1 MRSLKSWSAFLVV
14 CLTLVAGQLA
24 AATTHVN
31 AKIAFDTNRD
41 GNNEIYVMN
50 QDGTGQTRLTND
62 PAGDFGPAWSPDG
75 MKIAFNKGFDI
86 FVMEADGTSQTRL
99 TSAAAMNI
107 APSWSPDG
115 TKIAFHSSRDGNF
128 EIYVM
133 DADGNNQTRLTSNA
147 AGDFAPS
154 WSPDGQRL
162 VFRSNRDG
170 NNEIYVMAK
179 DGTAQTR
186 VTVNTAD
193 DQEPKFSGDG
203 TKIIFTRS
211 LSTRQ
216 ITVVNAD
223 GTNPVQL
230 TTAGNNFFPSVS
242 PDGTKIAFVS
252 DRDGNH
258 EIYSMDV
265 DGNPQVRLTNNF
277 TVDEYPSW
285 QPSGFLIE
293 TVGVYRPT
301 TGQWLLRTSNT
312 SGSPNLTFTFGG
324 QPGDLPVA
332 GDWNGDG
339 RTDLGIFRNG
349 TFLRGV
355 LTTTP
360 ACFRC
365 FSVTTVEPI
374 DPVQF
379 GQAGD
384 RPIAGDWNG
393 DGIDDI
399 GVYRSNT
406 STFLL
411 RIPGK
416 SIVIVPCHGCPSE
429 THSTFTTFTAQFGS
443 AGDLPVTG
451 DWEGDGK
458 DTIGVFHDGVF
469 LVTSDFFETSGSSVF
484 GFIGDLPLAGDW
496 TGTGRGRL
504 GLFHP
509 STAAM
514 SLETKLGEGP
524 DINFTFGS
532 ASDLPVA
539 GHWTAVAP

>member
-1 MRSLKSWSAFLVV
+1 MRSLKSWSAFVVV
-14 CLTLVAGQLA
+14 CLTLVAAQVG
-24 AATTHVN
+24 AATNHVN
-31 AKIAFDTNRD
+31 GKIAFDTNRD
-41 GNNEIYVMN
+41 GNEEIYVMN
-50 QDGTGQTRLTND
+50 PDGTGQTRLTND
-62 PAGDFGPAWSPDG
+62 AAGDFGPAWSPDG
-75 MKIAFNKGFDI
+75 TKIAFNRGFDI
-86 FVMEADGTSQTRL
+86 FVMSADGSLQTRL

-133 DADGNNQTRLTSNA
+133 NADGSNPTRLTSNA

-154 WSPDGQRL
+154 WSPDGQRI

-179 DGTAQTR
+179 DGTGQTR

-203 TKIIFTRS
+203 TKIVFTRAFP
-211 LSTRQ
+211 TRQ
-216 ITVVNAD
+216 IMVVNAD

-230 TTAGNNFFPSVS
+230 TSAGNNFFPAVS
-242 PDGTKIAFVS
+242 PDGKRIAFVS

-258 EIYSMDV
+258 EIYAMSFN
-265 DGNPQVRLTNNF
+265 GNLQARLTNNF
-277 TVDEYPSW
+277 TVEDYPAW
-285 QPSGFLIE
+285 QSGFLIA

-301 TGQWLLRTSNT
+301 TGQWLLRTSNS
-312 SGSPNLTFTFGG
+312 SGNANLAFTFGG
-324 QPGDLPVA
+324 QPGDQPVA

-355 LTTTP
+355 ITTTT
-360 ACFRC
+360 ACLRC
-365 FSVTTVEPI
+365 FPVTTVEPM
-374 DPVQF
+374 DPLQF

-384 RPIAGDWNG
+384 RPIAGDWDL
-393 DGIDDI
+393 DGIDDV

-411 RIPGK
+411 RVVEG
-416 SIVIVPCHGCPSE
+416 STVIPCHGCPPQ
-429 THSTFTTFTAQFGS
+429 TIVRINTTQFGS
-443 AGDLPVTG
+443 VGDLPVTG
-451 DWEGDGK
+451 DWDGDGRV
-458 DTIGVFHDGVF
+458 TIGVFHDGVF
-469 LVTSDFFETSGSSVF
+469 QVTNDFFEPNGGSVF
-484 GFIGDLPLAGDW
+484 GLIGDLPLAGDW
-496 TGTGRGRL
+496 TGTGSARL

-509 STAAM
+509 STGTM

-532 ASDLPVA
+532 AGDLPVA
-539 GHWTAVAP
+539 GHWTVVP

>member
-1 MRSLKSWSAFLVV
+1 MRSLKSWSAFVVV
-14 CLTLVAGQLA
+14 CLTLVGGQLG

-41 GNNEIYVMN
+41 GNEEIYVMN
-50 QDGTGQTRLTND
+50 PDGTGQTRLTNN
-62 PAGDFGPAWSPDG
+62 AASDFGPAWSPDG
-75 MKIAFNKGFDI
+75 SKIAFNRGFDI
-86 FVMEADGTSQTRL
+86 FVMDADGSSQTRL

-133 DADGNNQTRLTSNA
+133 DADGSNPTRLTSNA
-147 AGDFAPS
+147 AGDFAPA
-154 WSPDGQRL
+154 WSPDGQRI

-203 TKIIFTRS
+203 TKIVFTRA
-211 LSTRQ
+211 LPTRQ
-216 ITVVNAD
+216 ITVINAD

-230 TTAGNNFFPSVS
+230 TSAGNNFFPTIS
-242 PDGTKIAFVS
+242 PDGKKLAFVS

-258 EIYSMDV
+258 EIFIMNF
-265 DGNPQVRLTNNF
+265 DGSSQQRLTNNF
-277 TVDEYPSW
+277 TVDDYPAW
-285 QPSGFLIE
+285 QSGFLIS
-293 TVGVYRPT
+293 TTGVYRPT

-312 SGSPNLTFTFGG
+312 AGNPNLTFTFGG
-324 QPGDLPVA
+324 QPGDQPVA

-339 RTDLGIFRNG
+339 RTDLGVFRDG

-355 LTTTP
+355 ITITT
-360 ACFRC
+360 ACPRC
-365 FSVTTVEPI
+365 FSVTTVEPL
-374 DPVQF
+374 DPLPF

-384 RPIAGDWNG
+384 QPIAGDWNG
-393 DGIDDI
+393 DGIDDV

-411 RIPGK
+411 RVPET
-416 SIVIVPCHGCPSE
+416 VAVAPCHGCPPQTE
-429 THSTFTTFTAQFGS
+429 IRVSTVTRQFGS

-451 DWEGDGK
+451 DWDGDGK
-458 DTIGVFHDGVF
+458 DSIGVFHGGVF
-469 LVTSDFFETSGSSVF
+469 EVTNDFFETNGSSVF
-484 GFIGDLPLAGDW
+484 GFIGDLPLSGDW
-496 TGTGRGRL
+496 TGTGRRRL

-509 STAAM
+509 STATM

>member
-1 MRSLKSWSAFLVV
+1 MRSLKSRSGFVV
-14 CLTLVAGQLA
+14 LCLTLVAGSLA

-31 AKIAFDTNRD
+31 AKIAFNSNRD
-41 GNNEIYVMN
+41 GNDEIYVMN

-62 PAGDFGPAWSPDG
+62 AASDVGPAWSPDG
-75 MKIAFNKGFDI
+75 TKIAFNRGFDI
-86 FVMEADGTSQTRL
+86 FVMNADGSSQLRL
-99 TSAAAMNI
+99 TSGAAMNI

-133 DADGNNQTRLTSNA
+133 DADGSNQTRLTSNT
-147 AGDFAPS
+147 AGDFAPA
-154 WSPDGQRL
+154 WSPDGQRI

-186 VTVNTAD
+186 VTVSTAD

-203 TKIIFTRS
+203 TKIIFTRA
-211 LSTRQ
+211 LPTRQ
-216 ITVVNAD
+216 IMVINSD

-230 TTAGNNFFPSVS
+230 TSAGNNFFPTLS
-242 PDGTKIAFVS
+242 PDRKKIAYVS

-258 EIYSMDV
+258 EIYTMNF
-265 DGNPQVRLTNNF
+265 DGSSQVRRTTNFN
-277 TVDEYPSW
+277 VDDYPAW
-285 QPSGFLIE
+285 QSGFLIS

-301 TGQWLLRTSNT
+301 TGQWLLRTSHTTGNA
-312 SGSPNLTFTFGG
+312 NLTFTFGG

-339 RTDLGIFRNG
+339 RTDLGVYRDG
-349 TFLRGV
+349 TFIRSV
-355 LTTTP
+355 VTVADCP
-360 ACFRC
+360 RC
-365 FSVTTVEPI
+365 FPVTTIEQL
-374 DPVQF
+374 DPLPF

-384 RPIAGDWNG
+384 QPIAGDWNG
-393 DGIDDI
+393 DGIDDV
-399 GVYRSNT
+399 GVYRSNS

-411 RIPGK
+411 RVPET
-416 SIVIVPCHGCPSE
+416 STIVPCHGCPPQ
-429 THSTFTTFTAQFGS
+429 TTTRINTVTRQFGT
-443 AGDLPVTG
+443 AGDLPITG
-451 DWEGDGK
+451 DWDGDGK
-458 DTIGVFHDGVF
+458 DSIGVFHAGVF
-469 LVTSDFFETSGSSVF
+469 QVTNDFFETNGSSFF
-484 GFIGDLPLAGDW
+484 GFIGDLPLSGDW
-496 TGTGRGRL
+496 TGTGTRRL

-514 SLETKLGEGP
+514 SLETRLGEGP

-539 GHWTAVAP
+539 GHWTAVSP

>member
-1 MRSLKSWSAFLVV
+1 LVLFLA
-14 CLTLVAGQLA
+14 LVPVSLA

-31 AKIAFDTNRD
+31 GKIAFDTNRD
-41 GNNEIYVMN
+41 GNEEIYVMN
-50 QDGTGQTRLTND
+50 PDGTGQTRLTSD
-62 PAGDFGPAWSPDG
+62 GASDFGPAWSPDG
-75 MKIAFNKGFDI
+75 TKIAFNKGFDI
-86 FVMEADGTSQTRL
+86 FVMNADGSTQTRL

-133 DADGNNQTRLTSNA
+133 NADGSNQTRLTSNA
-147 AGDFAPS
+147 AGDFAPA
-154 WSPDGQRL
+154 WSPDGQRI

-203 TKIIFTRS
+203 TKIVFTRAFP
-211 LSTRQ
+211 TRQ
-216 ITVVNAD
+216 IMVINAD

-230 TTAGNNFFPSVS
+230 TSAGNNFFPTIS
-242 PDGTKIAFVS
+242 PDGKRIAFVS

-258 EIYSMDV
+258 EIYAMSFN
-265 DGNPQVRLTNNF
+265 GNLQARLTNNF
-277 TVDEYPSW
+277 TIEDYPAW
-285 QPSGFLIE
+285 QSGFLIS

-312 SGSPNLTFTFGG
+312 TGNANLTFTFGG
-324 QPGDLPVA
+324 QPGDQPVA

-339 RTDLGIFRNG
+339 RTDLGVFRNG

-355 LTTTP
+355 ITTNTNPCPRCFPLTT
-360 ACFRC
+360 
-365 FSVTTVEPI
+365 I
-374 DPVQF
+374 DQLDPLPF

-384 RPIAGDWNG
+384 LPIAGDWNG
-393 DGIDDI
+393 DGIDDV

-406 STFLL
+406 STFVL
-411 RIPGK
+411 RVPETVTG
-416 SIVIVPCHGCPSE
+416 VPCHGCPPQTE
-429 THSTFTTFTAQFGS
+429 TRITTVTSQFGS

-451 DWEGDGK
+451 DWDGDGR
-458 DTIGVFHDGVF
+458 DSIGVFHNGVF
-469 LVTSDFFETSGSSVF
+469 QVTNDFFETNGSSTF
-484 GFIGDLPLAGDW
+484 GFIGDLPLSGDW
-496 TGTGRGRL
+496 TGIGRRLL

-514 SLETKLGEGP
+514 SLETQLGLGP

-532 ASDLPVA
+532 ASDLPIA
-539 GHWTAVAP
+539 GHWTVVPQ

>member
-1 MRSLKSWSAFLVV
+1 MRSLRSSSALLVLFLA
-14 CLTLVAGQLA
+14 LVPVSVA

-31 AKIAFDTNRD
+31 GKIAFDTNRD
-41 GNNEIYVMN
+41 GNEEIYVMN
-50 QDGTGQTRLTND
+50 PDGTGQTRLTND
-62 PAGDFGPAWSPDG
+62 AAGDFGPAWSPDG
-75 MKIAFNKGFDI
+75 TKIAFNRGFDI
-86 FVMEADGTSQTRL
+86 FVMNADGSTQTRL

-133 DADGNNQTRLTSNA
+133 NADGSNPTRLTSNA
-147 AGDFAPS
+147 AGDFAPA
-154 WSPDGQRL
+154 WSPDGQRI

-179 DGTAQTR
+179 DGTGQTR
-186 VTVNTAD
+186 LTVNTAD

-203 TKIIFTRS
+203 TKIIFTRA
-211 LSTRQ
+211 LPTRQ
-216 ITVVNAD
+216 IMVINAD

-230 TTAGNNFFPSVS
+230 TSAGNNFFPTVS
-242 PDGTKIAFVS
+242 PDGKRIAFVS

-258 EIYSMDV
+258 EIYAMSFN
-265 DGNPQVRLTNNF
+265 GNLQTRLTNNF
-277 TVDEYPSW
+277 TIEDYPAW
-285 QPSGFLIE
+285 QSGFLIS

-312 SGSPNLTFTFGG
+312 AGNPNLTFTFGG
-324 QPGDLPVA
+324 QPGDQPVA

-339 RTDLGIFRNG
+339 RTDLGIFRDG

-355 LTTTP
+355 ITTNTNP
-360 ACFRC
+360 CPRC
-365 FSVTTVEPI
+365 FPSTTIEQL
-374 DPVQF
+374 DPLPF

-393 DGIDDI
+393 DGIDDV
-399 GVYRSNT
+399 GVYRSNS
-406 STFLL
+406 STFIL
-411 RIPGK
+411 RVPETVTG
-416 SIVIVPCHGCPSE
+416 VPCHGCPPVTE
-429 THSTFTTFTAQFGS
+429 VRITTVTSQFGS

-451 DWEGDGK
+451 DWDGDGR
-458 DTIGVFHDGVF
+458 DSIGVFHNGVF
-469 LVTSDFFETSGSSVF
+469 QVTNDFFETNGSSTF
-484 GFIGDLPLAGDW
+484 GFIGDLPLSGDW
-496 TGTGRGRL
+496 TGIGRRLL

-514 SLETKLGEGP
+514 SLETQLGLGP

>member
-1 MRSLKSWSAFLVV
+1 MRSIRSWSAFVV
-14 CLTLVAGQLA
+14 LCLTLVASQLG

-31 AKIAFDTNRD
+31 AKIAFNSNRD
-41 GNNEIYVMN
+41 GNDEIYVMN
-50 QDGTGQTRLTND
+50 ADGTGQTRLTNN
-62 PAGDFGPAWSPDG
+62 AASDFEPAWSPDG
-75 MKIAFNKGFDI
+75 TKIAFNRGFDI
-86 FVMEADGTSQTRL
+86 FVMNADGSEPTRL
-99 TSAAAMNI
+99 TFAAAMNI

-133 DADGNNQTRLTSNA
+133 NADGSNQTRLTSNA
-147 AGDFAPS
+147 AGDFAPA
-154 WSPDGQRL
+154 WSPDGQRI

-203 TKIIFTRS
+203 TKIVFTRA
-211 LSTRQ
+211 LPTRQ
-216 ITVVNAD
+216 ITVINTD
-223 GTNPVQL
+223 GTNTVQL
-230 TTAGNNFFPSVS
+230 TSAGNNFFPTMS
-242 PDGTKIAFVS
+242 PDGKEISFVS

-258 EIYSMDV
+258 EIYTMNFNGSSQD
-265 DGNPQVRLTNNF
+265 RLTNNF
-277 TVDEYPSW
+277 IVDDYPAW
-285 QPSGFLIE
+285 QSGFLIS

-301 TGQWLLRTSNT
+301 TGQWLLRTSHT
-312 SGSPNLTFTFGG
+312 SGNPNLTFTFGG
-324 QPGDLPVA
+324 QPGDQPVA

-355 LTTTP
+355 ITVTT
-360 ACFRC
+360 ACPRC
-365 FSVTTVEPI
+365 FAVTTI
-374 DPVQF
+374 DQLDPLPF
-379 GQAGD
+379 GQASD

-393 DGIDDI
+393 DGIDDV
-399 GVYRSNT
+399 GVYRPNT
-406 STFLL
+406 STFIL
-411 RIPGK
+411 RVPET
-416 SIVIVPCHGCPSE
+416 STSVPCHGCPPVTE
-429 THSTFTTFTAQFGS
+429 TRITTFTSQFGS
-443 AGDLPVTG
+443 VGDLPVTG
-451 DWEGDGK
+451 DWDGDGK
-458 DTIGVFHDGVF
+458 DSIGVFHNGVF
-469 LVTSDFFETSGSSVF
+469 NLTNDFFETNGSSVF
-484 GFIGDLPLAGDW
+484 GVIGDLPLSGDW
-496 TGTGRGRL
+496 TGVGSRRL

-509 STAAM
+509 STATM
-514 SLETKLGEGP
+514 TLETKLGEGP